1 MLVVVQA
8 FRLQDRLL
16 PVMPDTLALR
26 RRAPAPSDASACPR
40 GSWQSQLSLH
50 FDGMHISV
58 TADTAVGP
66 GRLRLRFLDRHRFGR
81 PTAISA
87 CEKRGLWQ
95 CALHLFR
102 DLALE
107 FAR

>member
-26 RRAPAPSDASACPR
+26 RRAPAPSDASAC
-40 GSWQSQLSLH
+40 
-50 FDGMHISV
+50 DGRYCCWAWPS
-58 TADTAVGP
+58 P
-66 GRLRLRFLDRHRFGR
+66 PHRFGR